1 MAVDPE
7 SLRRLSLIS
16 SEGFNPEADEFHEK
30 LGLEEE
36 DFQFLTDLVEQID
49 EDAKNLWEAFRE
61 TYEVSRY
68 SNDEVVRAFMMFHLG
83 LIKGKDVTVKTFEI
97 MDFISNIS
105 GKEEFNKG
113 YKQGFA
119 DGFKS
124 GFDEGLQ
131 MGKAITKKVKN
142 KKAQP

>member
-83 LIKGKDVTVKTFEI
+83 VIKGGEITGKTFEI
-97 MDFISNIS
+97 ARLISNLT
-105 GKEEFNKG
+105 GKDELNKG